1 MTMQEVYASYV
12 KKAGM
17 GFLNAAGNN
26 ARVEEIKANFER
38 FCEVVRTKTKT
49 KAIEPIEM

>member
-12 KKAGM
+12 EKAGIR
-17 GFLNAAGNN
+17 FLNEAGNN

-38 FCEVVRTKTKT
+38 FCGVVRTKTET
-49 KAIEPIEM
+49 KALEAIEM